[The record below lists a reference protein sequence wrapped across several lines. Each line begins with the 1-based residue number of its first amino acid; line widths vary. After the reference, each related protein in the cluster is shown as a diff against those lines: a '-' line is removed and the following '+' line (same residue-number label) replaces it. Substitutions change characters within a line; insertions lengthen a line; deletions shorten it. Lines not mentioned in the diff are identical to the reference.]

1 LKSFRIEEIIDMTPL
16 DEIKSKSSIPT
27 SLLSSYNKKIV
38 SAEEAVRV
46 IKSGDRII
54 IQGGCAVPFALV
66 NAMVD
71 RKDLLYDVEIVHI
84 LTVGEL
90 PYLRPEMQGHFRHN
104 AYFIGSNSRKS
115 VNEGRADFTP
125 IYLYE
130 YPLLFTKGILPLD
143 IAFIHVSPPDEHGF
157 CSYGVDVGLI
167 KNPADKAK
175 VVIAQVNPNMPR
187 TLGDSFIHINKI
199 NYIVEVDEPIREL
212 PQVDKN
218 LSPELENIYRNIGS
232 HISELIEDGST
243 LQMGIGA
250 IPDAVLSFLYDKKA
264 LGIHSEMFSDG
275 IIGLV
280 EAGIITNERKT
291 LHRGKIIA
299 GFVLGTKKLFDF
311 IDNNPLIEFHPQEYV
326 NDPFVIAKNDKMV
339 AINSA
344 IEVDITGQ
352 VCSDTIGTK
361 LYSGFGGQVDFIRG
375 AAHSEG
381 GKPIIALPSTTKDGN
396 NSRIVTQI
404 KPGAG
409 VVTNRADVHYV
420 VTEYGVA
427 QLFGKPIR
435 QRVRELINITHPK
448 FRDELKKYA
457 QENKY
462 I

>member
-1 LKSFRIEEIIDMTPL
+1 LKTFRSEEITDMPPL
-16 DEIKSKSSIPT
+16 DELKSKGSIPT
-27 SLLSSYNKKIV
+27 SLISSYNKKIV
-38 SAEEAVRV
+38 TADEAVKV

-54 IQGGCAVPFALV
+54 VQGGCAVPFALV
-66 NAMVD
+66 NAMVN
-71 RKDLLYDVEIVHI
+71 RKDVLYDVEIVHI

-90 PYLRPEMQGHFRHN
+90 PYLKPELQGHFRHN
-104 AYFIGSNSRKS
+104 AYFIGGNSRKS

-143 IAFIHVSPPDEHGF
+143 VALIHVSLPDEHGF
-157 CSYGVDVGLI
+157 CSYGVDVGPI

-175 VVIAQVNPNMPR
+175 VIIAQVNHKMPR

-199 NYIVEVDEPIREL
+199 NYIVEVDEPIKEL
-212 PQVDKN
+212 PQIDKN
-218 LSPELENIYRNIGS
+218 LSPELETIYRNIGA

-250 IPDAVLSFLYDKKA
+250 IPDSVLSFLYDKKA

-280 EAGIITNERKT
+280 EAGIITNEMKT

-352 VCSDTIGTK
+352 VCSDTIGTQ

-381 GKPIIALPSTTKDGN
+381 GKPVIALPSTTKDGN
-396 NSRIVTQI
+396 NSKIVTQI

-409 VVTNRADVHYV
+409 VITNRADVHYV

-427 QLFGKPIR
+427 QLFGKSIR

-448 FRDELKKYA
+448 FRDGLLKYA
-457 QENKY
+457 KENKY